1 MTYRKLLVATACVAA
16 FVACTDQ
23 RDSVMPERITAPD
36 DAALDITPSANAT
49 TAWYQVPGGVAV
61 ANDAADNV
69 YTARWD
75 YNPAGD
81 IYLAKRDVNGNL
93 LWEVRYD
100 NTDNTRHEVATWVE
114 TDPSGNIYVS
124 GTIRSGYSSPVNA
137 NSLLMKFAPNGQ
149 LLWRQVY
156 GNPFDG
162 SSTRKVLVDPT
173 GAAYVFGIGISPTG
187 QRTSVRKFNPDGST
201 AWTWFDAA
209 GVGFP
214 HNMKWGGDGQL
225 LIAARS
231 IYGII
236 NGFAKVDRNGAT
248 LWTIA
253 GIQSMTVG
261 DIAGDA
267 AGNSFIVN
275 ANPTT
280 GTGGVLRKLSP
291 AGLQIWQRGSPVGA
305 QRVEVGSDQAPVIA
319 GYPSAGF
326 GAAFAKF
333 DANGNFLWN
342 NLDADG
348 PSTNLLAHGMLMLD
362 AANSAYLAAS
372 NMSQMG
378 VVKVLANGTTDWM
391 LLIPF
396 GYAVDLAFG
405 QQQRV
410 FVTGGGTVAR
420 IDQQAPPP
428 PPTNTPPAVTITPTT
443 ATTIPVG
450 GTFGVQ
456 ATLVD
461 PDAGDGPWPFT
472 WRWNTGTTTGTWTAP
487 GTLTATRTYPR
498 AGTYRVAMIV
508 TDARG
513 AVDTSNVIRVTV
525 R

>member
-1 MTYRKLLVATACVAA
+1 MKYPRLLGAGVCTAAL
-16 FVACTDQ
+16 FACSPDTD
-23 RDSVMPERITAPD
+23 RAVTDRLMAPD
-36 DAALDITPSANAT
+36 APSADIVPLATAT
-49 TAWYQVPGGVAV
+49 TAWYQSPGGVAV

-69 YTARWD
+69 YTTYWD

-81 IYLAKRDVNGNL
+81 IYLTKRDASGAL

-124 GTIRSGYSSPVNA
+124 GTIRSGYSNPVNA
-137 NSLLMKFAPNGQ
+137 NSLLMKFSPSGA

-156 GNPFDG
+156 GTPFDG
-162 SSTRKVLVDPT
+162 SSTRKVLVDAS
-173 GAAYVFGIGISPTG
+173 GNAYVFGLGITPTG
-187 QRTSVRKFNPDGST
+187 QRTSIRKFLPNGST
-201 AWTWFDAA
+201 DWTWFDPA
-209 GVGFP
+209 GVGAP
-214 HNMKWGGDGQL
+214 LNIKWAADGNL
-225 LIAARS
+225 VLSARAIFGS
-231 IYGII
+231 I
-236 NGFAKVDRNGAT
+236 NGFAKVDRNGNT
-248 LWTIA
+248 LWTLP
-253 GIQSMTVG
+253 GVQSLTVG

-267 AGNSFIVN
+267 AGNSYIIN
-275 ANPTT
+275 GNYTT
-280 GTGGVLRKLSP
+280 GSGSFLRKLGPS
-291 AGLQIWQRGSPVGA
+291 AVQIWQRGSPVGG
-305 QRVEVGSDQAPVIA
+305 QRVEVGTDNAPVVA
-319 GYPSAGF
+319 GYPAGTF
-326 GAAFAKF
+326 GAAFTKF
-333 DANGNFLWN
+333 DTNGNLLWT

-348 PSTNLLAHGMLMLD
+348 PSNSLLAHGMLMLD
-362 AANSAYLAAS
+362 AANNAYLAAS

-378 VVKVLANGTTDWM
+378 VVKVLGATGVADWT

-405 QQQRV
+405 QQGRV

-420 IDQQAPPP
+420 IDQQVAPPP
-428 PPTNTPPAVTITPTT
+428 VNTPPVVTIVATT

-461 PDAGDGPWPFT
+461 PDAGDGPWPYT
-472 WRWNTGTTTGTWTAP
+472 WRWNTGQTTGSWTAP
-487 GTLTATRTYPR
+487 GTLSATRTYTR
-498 AGTYRVAMIV
+498 AGIYRVAMVV